1 MTRLNVGNIRH
12 PDATTDS
19 ITLTSGGATQIGG
32 LTYPTS
38 DGTNGQYLQT
48 NGSGALSWQTV
59 ADTGATWTTL
69 SSADLASQGAVSVTG
84 IPSTATRVMV
94 SFTNVVTASNNQWG
108 IRAGTS
114 SGLQSSGY
122 DCITGYWGGSAGG
135 TASTTEWTCYGSAST
150 GFDWNGQIIVYKMS
164 GNLWQGFA
172 WFHYNGGGTSRFAH
186 GEVSLSGTLDR
197 IGFTG
202 LGANFASGTIYPSYM
217 EP

>member
-1 MTRLNVGNIRH
+1 MALRLKNSSGNYIAL
-12 PDATTDS
+12 DAPSSIATDKTF
-19 ITLTSGGATQIGG
+19 TLPNADG
-32 LTYPTS
+32 S
-38 DGTNGQYLQT
+38 DGQVIKT
-48 NGSGALSWQTV
+48 NGSGVLSFVDLPT
-59 ADTGATWTTL
+59 DTGVTWTTL
-69 SSADLASQGAVSVTG
+69 SSQSLASSGAVSVTG
-84 IPSTATRVMV
+84 IPSTATHVRI
-94 SFTNVVTASNNQWG
+94 SFTNVQTATNNSWG

-150 GFDWNGQIIVYKMS
+150 GFDWNGQIDVFKMS

-186 GEVSLSGTLDR
+186 GEVSLSATLDR

>member
-1 MTRLNVGNIRH
+1 MALRLNGQTSGYVELEA
-12 PDATTDS
+12 PATAAS
-19 ITLTSGGATQIGG
+19 NTLTLPNGNGSSGQVI
-32 LTYPTS
+32 
-38 DGTNGQYLQT
+38 QT
-48 NGSGALSWQTV
+48 NGSGVLSFVDLPT
-59 ADTGATWTTL
+59 DTGATWTTL

-94 SFTNVVTASNNQWG
+94 SFTNVKTATNNSWG

-122 DCITGYWGGSAGG
+122 DSIAGYWGASNGGS
-135 TASTTEWTCYGSAST
+135 ASTTEWTCYGSAST

-172 WFHYNGGGTSRFAH
+172 WFHYNGGNTSRFAH